1 MKVKEN
7 INCIKCKHYYI
18 TWDSKFPRGCKAYGF
33 KCVEFPSAM
42 VYRSTGE
49 RCISFTLKK

>member
-1 MKVKEN
+1 MKVGEN

-18 TWDSKFPRGCKAYGF
+18 TWDSKFPKGCMAYGF
-33 KCVEFPSAM
+33 KCAEFPSAI

-49 RCISFTLKK
+49 ICISFTPKK